1 MCKYFQESVK
11 ELSLDFYNTLRRHN
25 YVTPTSYLELILTFK
40 TLLNSKRQEVD
51 MIRSRYLT
59 GLQKLDFAA
68 SQVRMHRGARA
79 EGPGGGAGAGAG
91 AASGRGH
98 TRSPPQGTFA
108 EASSHPQHTELS
120 LLEILVVCSSWI
132 GGINFD
138 LKYCN

>member
-59 GLQKLDFAA
+59 GLQKLEFAA
-68 SQVRMHRGARA
+68 SQVRTPCGAVEA
-79 EGPGGGAGAGAG
+79 EVEGAGAGPG
-91 AASGRGH
+91 AAFGGGVGRG
-98 TRSPPQGTFA
+98 RGRLVQVPPSGGAPNIPACRAPSRPPPTP
-108 EASSHPQHTELS
+108 STLS
-120 LLEILVVCSSWI
+120 CLYSRFW
-132 GGINFD
+132 
-138 LKYCN
+138 